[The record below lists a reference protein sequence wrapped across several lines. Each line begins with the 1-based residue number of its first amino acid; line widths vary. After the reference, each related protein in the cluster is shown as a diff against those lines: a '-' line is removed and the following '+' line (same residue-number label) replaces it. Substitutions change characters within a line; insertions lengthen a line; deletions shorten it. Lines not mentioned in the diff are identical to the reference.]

1 MLSVAPLFI
10 VRAEHT
16 ALVLTV
22 TVTPLLIVTVSDD
35 VGTADPPQVAV
46 LFQLPV
52 TEAVL
57 AAAKIGN
64 GFRIKKP
71 PNKRAIINS
80 SIFLLSIPLFISR
93 FFYYTIKVTRQE
105 KVLSTKKLR
114 VFNVQFFYSY
124 TRMVIFLS
132 R

>member
-1 MLSVAPLFI
+1 
-10 VRAEHT
+10 
-16 ALVLTV
+16 
-22 TVTPLLIVTVSDD
+22 VSDD